1 MTIYVFA
8 GDRREGSLRH
18 SQARTGGL
26 EKGITNFFIF

>member
-18 SQARTGGL
+18 RQARKGGL
-26 EKGITNFFIF
+26 AKGVAV